1 MFRFIA
7 IALAALTTAACNGPQ
22 SGSGDAKSAIRAADE
37 ALQQAVAKGELER
50 IASYY
55 ADDAVLLPT
64 AEPIVTGKE
73 AIRAEWRHV
82 LGIPGMQN
90 VSALKHID
98 VSRSGDMAY
107 SRGTYTSHM
116 VGPKGEPLT
125 EPGKW
130 VSIWRKQSD
139 GQWRIVVD
147 IYNTDIMPPV
157 HAASTTSEH

>member
-1 MFRFIA
+1 MIRLTV
-7 IALAALTTAACNGPQ
+7 IALAALATAACNGALLET
-22 SGSGDAKSAIRAADE
+22 GDARRVIRAADE
-37 ALQQAVAKGELER
+37 ALQQAVVERDLER
-50 IASYY
+50 IVSFY

-90 VSALKHID
+90 ISALKHVD
-98 VSRSGDMAY
+98 VSDKGDMAY
-107 SRGTYTSHM
+107 TRGTYTARM
-116 VGPKGEPLT
+116 AGPNGEPLA

-130 VSIWRKQSD
+130 VSIWKKQSD
-139 GQWRIVVD
+139 GKWHIVVD

-157 HAASTTSEH
+157 HAASTAKDH